1 MSKHAQKIDP
11 MAFDSKES
19 STQLESGTKDKTR
32 HFNSQHE
39 MRAYSKDTLHS
50 DGESPLVTKW
60 QDPAQSVQHPV
71 PTHRER
77 AESTL

>member
-1 MSKHAQKIDP
+1 
-11 MAFDSKES
+11 MAFDSKDS
-19 STQLESGTKDKTR
+19 STQLESGNKDKTCD
-32 HFNSQHE
+32 FKGQHE

-50 DGESPLVTKW
+50 DGDIPLVTKW
-60 QDPAQSVQHPV
+60 EDPAQSVQHPV